1 MYIEE
6 PTNQN
11 HVDSFGE
18 AEYIS
23 TRPLSCNSSDEI
35 QGDTIQEGAPTSL
48 KYWESKCLC
57 KDVRNLP
64 LSWYGHHVNHLSL
77 IQFTDEVLFQLE
89 MFVVSTNLSTRCH

>member
-11 HVDSFGE
+11 HVGSFGE

-23 TRPLSCNSSDEI
+23 TPPLSCSSSDEI
-35 QGDTIQEGAPTSL
+35 QGDIIQERAPMTL
-48 KYWESKCLC
+48 KYWVSKKCLC

-64 LSWYGHHVNHLSL
+64 LIWYRQYVNHLSL
-77 IQFTDEVLFQLE
+77 IQLTNEVLFHRLYP
-89 MFVVSTNLSTRCH
+89 NP